1 MRNKLEKMKF
11 HLLTKMKEMKRIQ
24 THRAI
29 EIFLSD
35 QIYFQYAQL
44 KPRKLRIFNK
54 TASWRKIGKKI
65 SQENI
70 ALEISW
76 KTKLKT

>member
-44 KPRKLRIFNK
+44 KSRKFKNF
-54 TASWRKIGKKI
+54 
-65 SQENI
+65 Q
-70 ALEISW
+70 
-76 KTKLKT
+76 